1 MKVLIL
7 CNDYPPLNTIAA
19 ERPLGW
25 VNHLP
30 GQGIELVLVTK
41 EWNNMSTDP
50 RYWLFGDA
58 KDIKTELHHGV
69 TMIKVVNR
77 MNPTDWIIRKSGWKK
92 FSGLRRIFTFV
103 WNLGSFYHDVF
114 DRHSF
119 LYSAAAGYLKNNRV
133 DLILVTGNPWQNF
146 RHGHRLSKK
155 FGIPWM
161 ADYRDGWYLNH
172 ITQNYT
178 GILAKFVRQFEWR
191 RERKFLSNVSAITTP
206 IPVIADFYRFLLRKP
221 AYTVFNGYRDLPQ
234 NMPDVHGPCKIL
246 MVHNGTLTSGQQIE
260 FLLDALL
267 LLHRS
272 GAIKPGDIELRMVGL
287 HYYPAQVQRVSNH
300 HKELLP
306 YLVFTDRLPREESMA
321 QIQSADFLVALSD
334 PFFENLY
341 AKVIEYIP
349 VKKPILVIPDD
360 HGIMSALVHDL
371 GQGKAFDE
379 VDALADYLRVSII
392 NGTSHAQGN
401 FNEKAAS
408 FYSRKHQ
415 AAVMA
420 GVLKKV
426 MKKYHSEQPQ
436 SGKQVP

>member
-30 GQGIELVLVTK
+30 GLGIEPVLVTK
-41 EWNNMSTDP
+41 QWTDMSTDP
-50 RYWLFGDA
+50 RYWLFGHASDE
-58 KDIKTELHHGV
+58 KTEVQNGV

-77 MNPTDWIIRKSGWKK
+77 MNPTDWFIRKFGWKK
-92 FSGLRRIFTFV
+92 FSGIRRICTFV

-119 LYSAAAGYLKNNRV
+119 LYSGASAYLEKNRV

-146 RHGHRLSKK
+146 RHGYRLSKK
-155 FGIPWM
+155 FGIPWV

-206 IPVIADFYRFLLRKP
+206 IPVLASFYRFLLRKP
-221 AYTVFNGYRDLPQ
+221 AYTVFNGYRDLPAH
-234 NMPDVHGPCKIL
+234 MPDVHGPSKIL
-246 MVHNGTLTSGQQIE
+246 MVHNGTLTSGQHIE

-272 GAIKPGDIELRMVGL
+272 GAIKSGDIELRMVGL
-287 HYYPAQVQRVSNH
+287 NHYPGQVERVRNH
-300 HKELLP
+300 HRELLP

-360 HGIMSALVHDL
+360 HGIMSELIRNL

-379 VDALADYLRVSII
+379 VEVLADFLRESVL
-392 NGTSHAQGN
+392 NGIAQTQGN
-401 FNEKAAS
+401 INEKAVS

-415 AAVMA
+415 AVVMA
-420 GVLKKV
+420 DVLKKV
-426 MKKYHSEQPQ
+426 LAECQKDRQKK
-436 SGKQVP
+436 